1 MGPRPHRKDSNVITR
16 IQCGPRMSQA
26 VVANGFVFTAGQ
38 VANAPAGASVAE
50 QTRQV
55 LGQIDDLLAAAGS
68 SKRQIVSANI
78 WLADIADFSEMNT
91 VWDEWVAEGA
101 SPARAT
107 VEARL
112 AAPQFRVEIAV
123 IACV

>member
-1 MGPRPHRKDSNVITR
+1 MITR
-16 IQCGPRMSQA
+16 IHCGPRMSQA

-38 VANAPAGASVAE
+38 VANAPEGASAIE

-55 LGQIDDLLAAAGS
+55 LDQVDALLAAAGS

-78 WLADIADFSEMNT
+78 WLANINDFGAVNS
-91 VWDEWVAEGA
+91 VWDAWVAAGA

-112 AAPQFRVEIAV
+112 AAPHFLVEIAV
-123 IACV
+123 IACA